1 MGGHS
6 SPSCAGLALTLVH
19 GPCGLGRLH
28 PTNVVL
34 ALPCHTDGA
43 AGVPDPR
50 WRLSAYPTWTEN
62 AGPTLVVTV
71 DVSSPGVLSVGTLA
85 VLVTVPVWVVLTR
98 MKIGPKVWPTAR
110 VPTLQ
115 VM

>member
-71 DVSSPGVLSVGTLA
+71 DVSSGGVGELA
-85 VLVTVPVWVVLTR
+85 PTTVLVTVPTWVVLTIR
-98 MKIGPKVWPTAR
+98 LRGP
-110 VPTLQ
+110 
-115 VM
+115 